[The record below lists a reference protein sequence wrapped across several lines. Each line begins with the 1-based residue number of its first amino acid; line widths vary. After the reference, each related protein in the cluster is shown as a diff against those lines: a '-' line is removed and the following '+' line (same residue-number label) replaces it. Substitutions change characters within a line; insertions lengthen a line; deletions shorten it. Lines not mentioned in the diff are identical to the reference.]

1 MNSYDRITTVTEFM
15 SNRMAEIGKTPDDV
29 ARDLGFASPNAVLM
43 VLKGKMKLPID
54 CVGALAA
61 ALDVDAA
68 HLLRLVLREYDHVLL
83 DAIEGILQRPLI
95 TAREAALIDS
105 FRTVVGDRDVRS
117 VVIERD
123 GLLELIV
130 LQDG

>member
-1 MNSYDRITTVTEFM
+1 MNSCDRITTVTEFM
-15 SNRMAEIGKTPDDV
+15 SNRMTEIGKTSNDV
-29 ARDLGFASPNAVLM
+29 ARDLGFASPNTASM
-43 VLKGKMKLPID
+43 ILKGKMKMPID

-68 HLLRLVLREYDHVLL
+68 HLLRLVLRDYDRALL
-83 DAIEGILQRPLI
+83 DTIESILQRPLI

-105 FRTVVGDRDVRS
+105 FRAVVGDRDVRS